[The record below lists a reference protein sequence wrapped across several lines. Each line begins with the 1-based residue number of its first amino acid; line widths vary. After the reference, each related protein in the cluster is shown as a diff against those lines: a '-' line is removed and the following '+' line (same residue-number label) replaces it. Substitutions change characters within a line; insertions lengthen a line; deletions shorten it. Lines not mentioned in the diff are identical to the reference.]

1 MCREARIISQVSEN
15 VGSALQPKKTSA
27 SSATS
32 AVLIMKVFAAC
43 DDFDSKK
50 QPLPTLFPA
59 SSAPPASSAVR
70 GFGCASTALRFKV
83 QGCSQADQK
92 VWPTLQPQKTSA
104 SSATSAFQGF
114 DPGFGCGFVAPCL
127 RGSRVQRFCPLL
139 AAL

>member
-1 MCREARIISQVSEN
+1 
-15 VGSALQPKKTSA
+15 
-27 SSATS
+27 
-32 AVLIMKVFAAC
+32 MKVFAAC

-70 GFGCASTALRFKV
+70 GFGCASIALRFKV

-114 DPGFGCGFVAPCL
+114 DPGFGCGSVALRFKVYGFDFVLVAPKVTNSAQAFLDVIC
-127 RGSRVQRFCPLL
+127 
-139 AAL
+139 

>member
-1 MCREARIISQVSEN
+1 
-15 VGSALQPKKTSA
+15 
-27 SSATS
+27 
-32 AVLIMKVFAAC
+32 MKVFAAC

-70 GFGCASTALRFKV
+70 GFGCASIALRFKV

-92 VWPTLQPQKTSA
+92 VGPTLQPQKTSA

-114 DPGFGCGFVAPCL
+114 DPGFGCGSVAL
-127 RGSRVQRFCPLL
+127 RFKVYVFDLCPHHWNTC
-139 AAL
+139 